1 MIEVD
6 NEIKELFPQ
15 IKIGYIVSE
24 VKIENS
30 NSEIISKID
39 ETVNNIEQNSTV
51 EDIRENSIIK
61 STKNAYR
68 KMGKDPNRYRPA
80 AESLL
85 RRVVQGKGLYHIN
98 NVVDI
103 LNLISIQTGFSICGY
118 DFNKIDGNIILR
130 RGNNEIYEGIGRGN
144 LNITD
149 LPVFSDGIGAFGT
162 PTSDSTRTMIDNN
175 SKKILFIFPLFDK
188 IDNELEKA
196 LNLTKSYFEKH
207 HISNNFKS
215 AIL

>member
-61 STKNAYR
+61 STN
-68 KMGKDPNRYRPA
+68 
-80 AESLL
+80 E
-85 RRVVQGKGLYHIN
+85 
-98 NVVDI
+98 
-103 LNLISIQTGFSICGY
+103 QT
-118 DFNKIDGNIILR
+118 
-130 RGNNEIYEGIGRGN
+130 
-144 LNITD
+144 
-149 LPVFSDGIGAFGT
+149 
-162 PTSDSTRTMIDNN
+162 M
-175 SKKILFIFPLFDK
+175 
-188 IDNELEKA
+188 
-196 LNLTKSYFEKH
+196 
-207 HISNNFKS
+207 
-215 AIL
+215 